1 MFLVK
6 QAHHSVVCQ
15 LDLKGF
21 DGELAVISGRAS
33 RVARMNDFMSGTAR
47 IPAWLPDIHGHALKE
62 TLHVQS
68 R

>member
-21 DGELAVISGRAS
+21 DGELAVISGRTQQ
-33 RVARMNDFMSGTAR
+33 VQRMQQIISSTGAD
-47 IPAWLPDIHGHALKE
+47 PKAWLPKFLAAQH
-62 TLHVQS
+62 
-68 R
+68 